1 MHRKTVEGSRFFF
14 LRIKQK
20 KGALRFIVVFSGFF
34 KRQPKSSSIRN
45 VNPLSVW
52 LNIHSFN
59 EINPSARNKVLR
71 TEELRG
77 GFFFYAREPSTGV
90 KKRKLI
96 WRFDRLRN
104 CSLKK
109 VFPLNQSERQT
120 EKRTLRSNESIER
133 SV

>member
-1 MHRKTVEGSRFFF
+1 MKCTVKLLKAPGFFF

-20 KGALRFIVVFSGFF
+20 KGAMRFIVVFSGFF

-77 GFFFYAREPSTGV
+77 GFFFTPGSPLPAW
-90 KKRKLI
+90 KK
-96 WRFDRLRN
+96 
-104 CSLKK
+104 
-109 VFPLNQSERQT
+109 
-120 EKRTLRSNESIER
+120 ESWFGDSID
-133 SV
+133 

>member
-20 KGALRFIVVFSGFF
+20 KGAMRFIVVFSGFF

-77 GFFFYAREPSTGV
+77 GFFLRPGALYRRE
-90 KKRKLI
+90 KRKLI

>member
-1 MHRKTVEGSRFFF
+1 M
-14 LRIKQK
+14 
-20 KGALRFIVVFSGFF
+20 RFIVVFSGFF

-77 GFFFYAREPSTGV
+77 GFFLRPGALYRRE
-90 KKRKLI
+90 K
-96 WRFDRLRN
+96 
-104 CSLKK
+104 KK
-109 VFPLNQSERQT
+109 VDLEI
-120 EKRTLRSNESIER
+120 RSIKKL
-133 SV
+133 